1 MKKFLLTSFLL
12 IFTQI
17 GFSQNNY
24 SLSFDGYG
32 DYVDLGNNP
41 LFDFQYGDPFT
52 ISMWIYP
59 NALGGDQ
66 GLISKMA
73 DGGPVQY
80 EVITDGASIR
90 YGTGNQF
97 LFGGQLEAGNW
108 YHLIVTSDGSAKN
121 IYINNQLIESGSFE
135 SMTSNGD
142 NLYIGA
148 HQPLAMP
155 GWSWSGF
162 IDEVSIWDI
171 ALTQNDIDA
180 YVTNSLSGN
189 ENGLVSYY
197 KFNEGSGSTLID
209 DGPNGINGNING
221 AVWSAEVPNCSCI
234 ESIK

>member
-32 DYVDLGNNP
+32 DYVDLGNNA

-59 NALGGDQ
+59 SGLGGDK

-73 DGGPVQY
+73 DNGPVQY
-80 EVITDGASIR
+80 EVIAAGTSIR

-108 YHLIVTSDGSAKN
+108 YHLIVTSDGSAKK
-121 IYINNQLIESGSFE
+121 IYINKGPGKFSSLRTSISIAKALSLANKIKLVGFTSMDIKNINDYKNLIEL
-135 SMTSNGD
+135 D
-142 NLYIGA
+142 NE
-148 HQPLAMP
+148 
-155 GWSWSGF
+155 
-162 IDEVSIWDI
+162 DK
-171 ALTQNDIDA
+171 LTKD
-180 YVTNSLSGN
+180 
-189 ENGLVSYY
+189 
-197 KFNEGSGSTLID
+197 LIN
-209 DGPNGINGNING
+209 PIY
-221 AVWSAEVPNCSCI
+221 SS
-234 ESIK
+234 

>member
-1 MKKFLLTSFLL
+1 MKNYLNKILISFFVVISL
-12 IFTQI
+12 
-17 GFSQNNY
+17 GFSQDNY

-32 DYVDLGNNP
+32 DYVDLGNNS

-80 EVITDGASIR
+80 EVITAGTSIR

-108 YHLIVTSDGSAKN
+108 YHLIVTSDGSAKK
-121 IYINNQLIESGSFE
+121 IYINNQLIESGTFE

-171 ALTQNDIDA
+171 AFTQNDIDA
-180 YVTNSLSGN
+180 YATNSLSGN
-189 ENGLVSYY
+189 EDGLVSYY

-221 AVWSAEVPNCSCI
+221 AIWSTGVQI
-234 ESIK
+234 